1 MKKSVIKQL
10 KTGILDLGR
19 TEDWVT
25 GATTLAVSISN
36 HTKRATVNFIQA
48 MTFRQAWDQVADE
61 LASVAGDAWVR
72 IEVVQSIQKR
82 TLASVEAE
90 LRNMDRM
97 NYWRRGISFDPK
109 FKTALLEMELNGHAF
124 IKPGEGH
131 RIGKNKSA
139 SWLDFDHIT
148 TYLRHREGQ
157 DSLDLAAAKDVW
169 VFTTTG
175 IFTDGDQIWRLND
188 TESPEKG
195 IRQLVNF
202 KSEFQNY
209 LGLGEQFL
217 ARQIKANGQFVYGYY
232 PARQRVLS
240 NYNSVRHFS
249 SIYALLEAI
258 DFTGRKE
265 DLAQVKQA
273 IQWGLEERTQTVA
286 DALFVVERPKKGTP
300 ELKLGAQAMLILAL
314 CKYQEVTHDETFA
327 AAAMQA
333 FRGVVAFQQASGR
346 FNHVLN
352 PDLTVKDAFRII
364 YYEGEITFALARLY
378 EMTHEQAVLAMVQT
392 SLDFMIANDYG
403 KYHDHWISYAVNE
416 ALQFTPDNRELMRLG
431 LKNVFSHLDF
441 IEQRDTAYPTLL
453 ELLDAA
459 VKMTDIIRETGND
472 DLMNDDD
479 VIRLRRVWRQRA
491 EHELATGAFQ
501 PELAMYFYAPSKFV
515 GGFFAR
521 HDHFRTRIDDC
532 EHFLSGL
539 INYYN
544 YAY

>member
-10 KTGILDLGR
+10 KESILELGR
-19 TEDWVT
+19 AEDWAT
-25 GATTLAVSISN
+25 GTVTLAVSISN
-36 HTKRATVNFIQA
+36 HTKRATVKFIQA
-48 MTFRQAWDQVADE
+48 TTFRQTWDQVADQ
-61 LASVAGDAWVR
+61 LASVAGNAWVR

-90 LRNMDRM
+90 LLNMNRM

-124 IKPGEGH
+124 IKPGESH

-139 SWLDFDHIT
+139 SWLDFEHIT

-157 DSLDLAAAKDVW
+157 DLIDLAAAKDVW
-169 VFTTTG
+169 VFTTVG
-175 IFTDGDQIWRLND
+175 IFTDGTQIWRLND
-188 TESPEKG
+188 TETPEKG

-202 KSEFQNY
+202 KSEFQDY

-217 ARQIKANGQFVYGYY
+217 ARQIKANGQFIYGYY

-258 DFTGRKE
+258 DFTGRQE
-265 DLAQVKQA
+265 DLNQVKLA
-273 IQWGLEERTQTVA
+273 IEWGLKERTQTVD
-286 DALFVVERPKKGTP
+286 DALFVIERPKKGTP

-314 CKYQEVTHDETFA
+314 CKYQEVTHEETFA
-327 AAAMQA
+327 VAAMQA
-333 FRGVVAFQQASGR
+333 FRGVVAFQQDSGR

-378 EMTHEQAVLAMVQT
+378 ELTHEQSVLAMVQA

-416 ALQFTPDNRELMRLG
+416 TLQFTPDNRELMRLG

-459 VKMTDIIRETGND
+459 VKMTDIIRKTGND

-501 PELAMYFYAPSKFV
+501 PELAMYFYAPAKFV